1 MSEMYRDD
9 SPETKRRK
17 VRRGTQS
24 CWDCKRRK
32 VRCIFPSSTDGICNN
47 CRRRG
52 KPCISQEIPDG
63 FVPPIPENP
72 VEARLGRLE
81 RLIELVVSQNGSADA
96 HNQLYEETS
105 ELPSASVPLGTTQ
118 APTRKE
124 ASTQQNTG
132 RDGNPHKLSSGQKQL
147 LPARSIPRRQAVNK
161 WEALT
166 HELLAVWPNQE
177 DLVHL
182 CTLPSGPTMRLNCGI
197 FTSCPVMSSADL
209 PTPQELFM
217 LPPIGS
223 HPILI
228 ARKFLLLGTFIH
240 GIPLAHIQKLGNRGT
255 YYLKVMDQVVEKATR
270 LVTTNDELICS
281 VEAIECIM
289 MEAIY
294 QNHSGNLHRSWM
306 AVRRATAVAQ
316 MMAIHRGLDSPSL
329 KFLEPATRAIFDPDR
344 ICFRLVQM
352 DRYLSIML
360 GLPPTSL
367 ETHFAAPKAL
377 EGCSPM
383 ERLERIHCVVADNIL
398 RRSESDLNNLAK
410 LHETDRLLQKAAS
423 DLPFQW
429 WLPSYTNDKSD
440 DAKVLEDT
448 VRVMNQ
454 FAHYHVLVRLHL
466 PYMLRSSTD
475 NRYDHSK
482 ITAVNSSREILSRY
496 LAFRTSSPVHFYCRG
511 DEFIAFIS
519 IIVMCI
525 AHMSAGKRLSQSTEV
540 PNHGTVFNFLA
551 HSRPSDRGMMERTLE
566 IIESTA
572 RHSSDK
578 ITSKLGRIINHLLN
592 IEANAANG
600 TMYNTSSSQ
609 GNDGGLECNGDLTDG
624 GKALNIYI
632 PYFGKINFESLS
644 LKKSEST
651 SLAHPGMDLS
661 SDSSANLPRPS
672 EPVYPSGSKREL
684 ESQNTEP
691 LHFEQPHS
699 TTVNELPAW
708 DDYNVQSDRIDD
720 QMNIYETGEDWDLQ
734 GIDTALFDSLFRGAD
749 IPCLDT
755 EESWTQWAI

>member
-1 MSEMYRDD
+1 MSEVHRDD

-17 VRRGTQS
+17 VRKGTQS

-32 VRCIFPSSTDGICNN
+32 VRCIFSSSTDSICSN
-47 CRRRG
+47 CRRRR

-63 FVPPIPENP
+63 LVPPITENL
-72 VEARLGRLE
+72 VEARLDRLE
-81 RLIELVVSQNGSADA
+81 KLIELAMTQNGTADA
-96 HNQLYEETS
+96 HDQLYEETS
-105 ELPSASVPLGTTQ
+105 KLRSALAPVGTPQTPTQKETPS
-118 APTRKE
+118 
-124 ASTQQNTG
+124 QQNTV
-132 RDGNPHKLSSGQKQL
+132 RDQNLHRLSSGQRQL
-147 LPARSIPRRQAVNK
+147 LPAPSIPRRQIVNK

-166 HELLAVWPNQE
+166 RELLAVWPSQE
-177 DLVHL
+177 DLANL

-197 FTSCPVMSSADL
+197 FTSCPVMSGADL
-209 PTPQELFM
+209 PTPQQLFI
-217 LPPIGS
+217 LPPLGS

-240 GIPLAHIQKLGNRGT
+240 GIPLSHVRKLGNRGA
-255 YYLKVMDQVVEKATR
+255 YYLEMMDQLVEKATR

-294 QNHSGNLHRSWM
+294 QNHAGNLHRSWM

-316 MMAIHRGLDSPSL
+316 MMAINRGFDSPSL
-329 KFLEPATRAIFDPDR
+329 KFLDPATRAIFDPDR

-360 GLPPTSL
+360 GLPPTSIK
-367 ETHFAAPKAL
+367 TQFATTKAL
-377 EGCSPM
+377 EECSPM
-383 ERLERIHCVVADNIL
+383 ERLERVHCVVADNIL
-398 RRSESDLNNLAK
+398 RRSESDLNDLAK
-410 LHETDRLLQKAAS
+410 LHETDRLLQRVAS
-423 DLPFQW
+423 DLPSQW
-429 WLPSYTNDKSD
+429 WLPSFITDNSD

-475 NRYDHSK
+475 HRYDHSK
-482 ITAVNSSREILSRY
+482 VTAVNASREILSRY

-525 AHMSAGKRLSQSTEV
+525 AHMSAGKQLNKSTEV
-540 PNHGTVFNFLA
+540 PNDGTVFNFLA

-566 IIESTA
+566 IIDSTA

-578 ITSKLGRIINHLLN
+578 ITSKLGRIINHLLT
-592 IEANAANG
+592 IEANAASG

-609 GNDGGLECNGDLTDG
+609 GNDGELECDGNLTDG

-644 LKKSEST
+644 LKKSDSA
-651 SLAHPGMDLS
+651 SLAHPGTELPPDP
-661 SDSSANLPRPS
+661 SANLPRPNQ
-672 EPVYPSGSKREL
+672 PVHSSGSKREL
-684 ESQNTEP
+684 ESQNTEA
-691 LHFEQPHS
+691 LQFDQLHS
-699 TTVNELPAW
+699 TVMNELPVW
-708 DDYNVQSDRIDD
+708 NDNNLQSDQMYE
-720 QMNIYETGEDWDLQ
+720 QMNISETGEDWDLQ

-749 IPCLDT
+749 MTSLDT
-755 EESWTQWAI
+755 EEFWTQWAI